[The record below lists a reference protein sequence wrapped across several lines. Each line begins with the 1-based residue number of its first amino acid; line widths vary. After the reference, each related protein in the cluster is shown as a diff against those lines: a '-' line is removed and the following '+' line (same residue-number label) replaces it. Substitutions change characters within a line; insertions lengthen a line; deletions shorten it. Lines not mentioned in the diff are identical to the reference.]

1 MNPELIFQKSIR
13 GEARRKKGF
22 LSRPVRVICLSFA
35 LVIFVG
41 TVLLCLP
48 ISSKSRTFTPVINC
62 LFTATSATCVTGLIT
77 YDTFL
82 HWSRFGQIVI
92 ISLIQIGGLGLVTF
106 ASFFSV
112 LVGKKLGLREMQLAQ
127 ESINFSSM
135 ADVGRMLKGIIGTT
149 AFFECLG
156 GLLMCTVFV
165 PKYGLEGIYISF
177 FLAISA
183 FCNAGFDVL
192 GREGAYTSLC
202 NYNGEPFVIYTIM
215 ALIVVGGLGF
225 VVWHDIANFRR
236 TRKLTLQTRVV
247 LVMTAILIVSGAC
260 FFWIYEWNN
269 TMAHLTFS
277 EKIAAGFMQSITCRT
292 CGFNSIDL
300 AAMNPITKGL
310 ATALMFIGAAPG
322 STGGGVKVTTF
333 AVVMMTVVS
342 VLKNRED
349 VVIWSRR
356 VDKSDV
362 DKALP
367 IRVLGLTLVFGVSFA
382 ISVLQPAFSFLDITF
397 EVTSAFATV
406 GCTIGLSSVADNISK
421 LLLISLMYLGRVGPV
436 SFGIS
441 FAGGSGARKEII
453 PDGQIAVG

>member
-1 MNPELIFQKSIR
+1 MNPEIIIKGSR
-13 GEARRKKGF
+13 GETRKKRSF
-22 LSRPVRVICLSFA
+22 FSQPLRVICLSFA
-35 LVIFVG
+35 LVILVG
-41 TVLLCLP
+41 TILLCLP
-48 ISSKSRTFTPVINC
+48 ISSKSREVTPLVNS

-77 YDTFL
+77 YDTFT

-92 ISLIQIGGLGLVTF
+92 ILLIQVGGLGLVTF
-106 ASFFSV
+106 STFFTV
-112 LVGKKLGLREMQLAQ
+112 IAGKKLGLREMQLAQ
-127 ESINFSSM
+127 ESINFGSM
-135 ADVGRMLKGIIGTT
+135 ANINKMLMGIVGTVLACEGIGALLMST
-149 AFFECLG
+149 AFI
-156 GLLMCTVFV
+156 
-165 PKYGLEGIYISF
+165 PRYGVGEGIYISC
-177 FLAISA
+177 FLAVSA

-192 GREGAYTSLC
+192 GRESEYISLC
-202 NYNGEPFVIYTIM
+202 NYNGVPIVMYTIM

-225 VVWHDIANFRR
+225 VVWKDIASYKSSK
-236 TRKLTLQTRVV
+236 KLTLQSRVV
-247 LVMTAILIVSGAC
+247 LSMTALLILSGAL
-260 FFWIYEWNN
+260 FFWAYEWNN

-349 VVIWSRR
+349 VIIWNRR
-356 VDKSDV
+356 VDKSV
-362 DKALP
+362 VYKALS
-367 IRVLGLTLVFGVSFA
+367 IMVIGLTLVFGVSFA